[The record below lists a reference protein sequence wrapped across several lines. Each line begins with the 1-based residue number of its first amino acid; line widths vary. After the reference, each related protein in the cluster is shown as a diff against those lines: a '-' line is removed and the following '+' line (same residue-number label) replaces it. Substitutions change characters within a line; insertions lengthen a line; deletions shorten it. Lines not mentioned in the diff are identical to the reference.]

1 MTKTATQKLN
11 IRERIE
17 YFHVPMSYTLPK
29 GARKTTPA
37 ASIIFGLYS
46 TWKNTYISYSEISE
60 LTRFSSAT
68 IAHANR
74 QLEELGMIEA
84 TRAGGTSKYVAKVRP
99 AKLDYITLDAEE
111 LNDRGIVFR
120 GKFCRLTRTQCII
133 LHTIMSRLTYEK
145 VNGQERGIFEC
156 LNNRLANMVSCD
168 GSTAGDALHRFMK
181 IGVLARVWKARNRYE
196 RNKYI
201 VDRKFL
207 EAYRK
212 RTEERKER
220 ARRRAVEKNAG
231 AKISAENAVLD
242 ARADFERHHAVLH
255 ARAIE
260 TAEKNNALAN
270 ADAAFR
276 EADRLHRRLEIEVA
290 KAEVFAPLRLPDL
303 QAQLE
308 AAAVAR
314 RAALDRLGIS
324 SEDLTPKWTCARCSD
339 TGWLPDG
346 RMCGCYRP
354 PMRRRAERRRDR

>member
-1 MTKTATQKLN
+1 MTAATQKLN

-29 GARKTTPA
+29 GARKTTRT

-46 TWKNTYISYSEISE
+46 TWKSTYISYPEICA
-60 LTRFSSAT
+60 LTGFSSAT
-68 IAHANR
+68 VASANR
-74 QLEELGMIEA
+74 QLDALGMIEA
-84 TRAGGTSKYVAKVRP
+84 TRAGGVTKYVAKVRP

-120 GKFCRLTRTQCII
+120 GKFFHLTRTQCII

-156 LNNRLANMVSCD
+156 LNNRLANMVGCD
-168 GSTAGDALHRFMK
+168 GSTAGDALNRLMK
-181 IGVLARVWKARNRYE
+181 IKVLSRIWKARNRYE

-201 VDRKFL
+201 VDREFL
-207 EAYRK
+207 EDYRK
-212 RTEERKER
+212 HTEERKER
-220 ARRRAVEKNAG
+220 ARRRAVERNAG
-231 AKISAENAVLD
+231 AKISAENDVLD
-242 ARADFERHHAVLH
+242 ARADFERHHAENH

-260 TAEKNNALAN
+260 AAEKNVAIAR

-276 EADRLHRRLEIEVA
+276 EAEKAQRKLEIETA
-290 KAEVFAPLRLPDL
+290 KAEVFSPLRLPEL
-303 QAQLE
+303 QAELE
-308 AAAVAR
+308 AANAAR

-324 SEDLTPKWTCARCSD
+324 SEDLTPQWTCARCSD

-354 PMRRRAERRRDR
+354 PMRRRAVRRRDR